1 MKHFSYFIQPGFKRV
16 AAGCSDTN
24 VLVSAYLSPDSLRLV
39 VVFINRSAGSS
50 TVSLDF
56 STFPDFNSSVYQTA
70 GANKFQFLGSAG
82 SQLALPGSSLTTV
95 VLDKFIAVGD
105 ASNPVPA
112 NNATDVAFDATLN
125 WTPGSNA
132 VTHAVYLGFSSNA
145 VVQASPAST
154 EFKGFVTNSA
164 LNPGILFG
172 STTYFWRV
180 DEIAGANTN
189 VGTVWS
195 FSTAAG
201 TSLIHRYSFSEASGT
216 NVADSVGGPS
226 WNGTLPRGGTFS
238 SGELV
243 LSSNAQQYVN
253 LPIGILSNLT
263 SVTLEFWAT
272 FQAGLPA
279 SASFFSFGNSNS
291 LNNGTHVSCL
301 PGAGRFAVTSAGLFG
316 EVSAYTPGFNWSGK
330 TLHIACVVDPAAHYI
345 AIYTNGV
352 LAGTNNSGAYTLNS
366 LINKFSYINRS
377 LSSSDP
383 YVNLTLDEFRIYNAA
398 LTAPEIAATEALGP
412 NQLLSTD
419 SPALSLTA
427 TQTDLTLAWPVGSAG
442 FKVQSRTNLIE
453 GDWVNVTSPA
463 PQIIGGQWQMSVP
476 LTENADSTFYRLLK

>member
-1 MKHFSYFIQPGFKRV
+1 
-16 AAGCSDTN
+16 
-24 VLVSAYLSPDSLRLV
+24 
-39 VVFINRSAGSS
+39 
-50 TVSLDF
+50 
-56 STFPDFNSSVYQTA
+56 
-70 GANKFQFLGSAG
+70 
-82 SQLALPGSSLTTV
+82 
-95 VLDKFIAVGD
+95 
-105 ASNPVPA
+105 
-112 NNATDVAFDATLN
+112 
-125 WTPGSNA
+125 
-132 VTHAVYLGFSSNA
+132 
-145 VVQASPAST
+145 
-154 EFKGFVTNSA
+154 
-164 LNPGILFG
+164 
-172 STTYFWRV
+172 
-180 DEIAGANTN
+180 
-189 VGTVWS
+189 
-195 FSTAAG
+195 
-201 TSLIHRYSFSEASGT
+201 
-216 NVADSVGGPS
+216 
-226 WNGTLPRGGTFS
+226 
-238 SGELV
+238 
-243 LSSNAQQYVN
+243 
-253 LPIGILSNLT
+253 
-263 SVTLEFWAT
+263 VTLEFWAT